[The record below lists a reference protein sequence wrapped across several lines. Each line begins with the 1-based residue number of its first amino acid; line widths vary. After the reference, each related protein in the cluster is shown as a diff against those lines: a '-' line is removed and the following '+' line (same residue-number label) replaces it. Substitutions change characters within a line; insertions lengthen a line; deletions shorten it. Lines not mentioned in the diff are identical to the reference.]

1 VRHEVT
7 CDWKG
12 DMAFEADVLGHK
24 LLIDAGP
31 EAGGHDS
38 GTRPKPLILAAL
50 AGCSGMDV
58 VSILKKMREPL
69 SSFSMRVEGDAA
81 EEDPK
86 YYEKIKIVYE
96 FKEADGLDRAKVE
109 KAVSLSQEK
118 YCGVAGLLKR
128 AIPLA
133 WEIVY
138 RG

>member
-1 VRHEVT
+1 MRHEVN

-31 EAGGHDS
+31 EVGGHDA
-38 GTRPKPLILAAL
+38 GPRPKPLILAAL

-69 SSFSMRVEGDAA
+69 SAFSMRVVGDAA

>member
-1 VRHEVT
+1 MRHEVR

-24 LLIDAGP
+24 IVMDAGP
-31 EAGGHDS
+31 EVGGHDS

-96 FKEADGLDRAKVE
+96 FRDSDGLDRAKVE
-109 KAVSLSQEK
+109 KAVSLSQDK
-118 YCGVAGLLKR
+118 YCGVAGLLKL

-138 RG
+138 R